1 MEGHAHDPDET
12 KTELGARA
20 MNDKEKLE
28 RINEI
33 ARLTW
38 DWLCKNPIMEL
49 VTPIGRIIGLSSF
62 EDCFGTENCNA
73 VEYGECMRAD
83 ACSERASENQSMEET
98 TK

>member
-1 MEGHAHDPDET
+1 MLVDGNLSYGFRNSSDDRGDAET
-12 KTELGARA
+12 

-38 DWLCKNPIMEL
+38 DWLCENPIIEF

-62 EDCFGTENCNA
+62 EDCFGTESCNVA
-73 VEYGECMRAD
+73 EYIDCKRAD
-83 ACSERASENQSMEET
+83 ACSEQAEKN
-98 TK
+98 KNV